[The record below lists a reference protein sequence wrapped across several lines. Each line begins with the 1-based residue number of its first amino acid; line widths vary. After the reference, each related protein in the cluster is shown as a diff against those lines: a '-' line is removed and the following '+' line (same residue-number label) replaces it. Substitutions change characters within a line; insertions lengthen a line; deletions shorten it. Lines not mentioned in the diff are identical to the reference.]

1 MDILKVSGIFD
12 DTPGYVL
19 ARHPHG
25 IRRAVFAIIRRAVFA
40 IIPLA
45 FLGEN
50 QYTGEKGESNEE
62 EILSVL

>member
-25 IRRAVFAIIRRAVFA
+25 IRRAVFAIIP
-40 IIPLA
+40 IA

>member
-19 ARHPHG
+19 ARHPLG
-25 IRRAVFAIIRRAVFA
+25 IRRAVFA

>member
-12 DTPGYVL
+12 DTPGYIL
-19 ARHPHG
+19 TRYLRG
-25 IRRAVFAIIRRAVFA
+25 IRRAVFA

>member
-1 MDILKVSGIFD
+1 MTIRLDMFWRVIRMVSG
-12 DTPGYVL
+12 
-19 ARHPHG
+19 ARHLH
-25 IRRAVFAIIRRAVFA
+25 IIS
-40 IIPLA
+40 LA

>member
-1 MDILKVSGIFD
+1 MDILKISGLFGG
-12 DTPGYVL
+12 TPGYAL
-19 ARHPHG
+19 TRYLRG
-25 IRRAVFAIIRRAVFA
+25 IRRAVFA

>member
-19 ARHPHG
+19 ARIRG
-25 IRRAVFAIIRRAVFA
+25 IRRVVFA

>member
-1 MDILKVSGIFD
+1 MDILKISGFFSG
-12 DTPGYVL
+12 TPGYVL

-25 IRRAVFAIIRRAVFA
+25 IRRAVFA

>member
-1 MDILKVSGIFD
+1 MDILKISGLFGGTPCYILTRYLRGICAVSG
-12 DTPGYVL
+12 
-19 ARHPHG
+19 ARHLH
-25 IRRAVFAIIRRAVFA
+25 